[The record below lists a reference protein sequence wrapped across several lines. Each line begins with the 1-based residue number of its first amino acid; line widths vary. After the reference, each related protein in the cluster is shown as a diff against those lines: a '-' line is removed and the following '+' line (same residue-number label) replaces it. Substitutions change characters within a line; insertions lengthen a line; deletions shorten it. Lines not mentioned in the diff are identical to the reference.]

1 MKEIKKTAKTSSAK
15 KLKQEGGDEYAAIAM
30 ALYSYLGG
38 LHDKESDTITIN
50 RNYQAG
56 SQWCAKIFN
65 MRNLR

>member
-1 MKEIKKTAKTSSAK
+1 MKETKAKSKASAEKKQ
-15 KLKQEGGDEYAAIAM
+15 KQEGGDEYAAIAM
-30 ALYSYLGG
+30 ALYSFLGG
-38 LHDKESDTITIN
+38 LHDRESDIITIN

>member
-1 MKEIKKTAKTSSAK
+1 MKETKVKGKTAAGK
-15 KLKQEGGDEYAAIAM
+15 KQKQEGGDEYAAIAM
-30 ALYSYLGG
+30 ALYSFLGG
-38 LHDKESDTITIN
+38 QHDRESDIITIN